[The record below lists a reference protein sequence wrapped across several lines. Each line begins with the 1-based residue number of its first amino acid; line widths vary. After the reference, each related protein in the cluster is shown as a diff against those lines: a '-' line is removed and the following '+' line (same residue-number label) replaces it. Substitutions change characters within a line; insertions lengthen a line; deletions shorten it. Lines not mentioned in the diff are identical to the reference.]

1 MARVTGVLPLSL
13 TKILNQEGEKFGSSD
28 ELRSEGSLDF
38 DLDAR
43 AAADTLASSTEPAG
57 WWSGVRGL

>member
-1 MARVTGVLPLSL
+1 MACATGVLPLSL

-38 DLDAR
+38 DLDTR